1 MTSFAQQNFNVQLN
15 FFKNRA
21 LCSDTGT
28 YRVKILPF
36 CWFCGPPCV
45 HFGSIFDLF
54 LSPILSM
61 YIVYF
66 GQNENF
72 LLDWDQCA
80 VLKHG
85 HQQTFS
91 QLSCLLFCVC
101 KAAWEFRR
109 WKSNPFL
116 FSGKLYYGIFT
127 NAIFSL
133 SRPHAKLFIAFLT
146 HIY

>member
-1 MTSFAQQNFNVQLN
+1 MHCAVTQGHIGLKFSIFVDFVT
-15 FFKNRA
+15 FRSP
-21 LCSDTGT
+21 LCS
-28 YRVKILPF
+28 F
-36 CWFCGPPCV
+36 WV
-45 HFGSIFDLF
+45 HIWSVFVANFVN
-54 LSPILSM
+54 
-61 YIVYF
+61 VYF